1 MRKKRAKTMTPD
13 QNSRKQMRS
22 ARQTPLQGRRMGTE
36 FSEGFERPFKVLPD
50 ASSKPSER

>member
-50 ASSKPSER
+50 ASLKVVFE